1 MLFLSM
7 YSSKMIT
14 IIKIKPFK
22 FITKLD
28 KGIVI
33 SSPLLSLSKMGHLHK
48 LTSTIKSVIIWDQM
62 LFVTKTKDL
71 LRLHLIILTQEK
83 IPEYLFLGWVVIS
96 IRIILFPTQE
106 DCHDILHFQ
115 SEAYG
120 TMLKTSLMHEIII
133 FRVYFKGIFF

>member
-1 MLFLSM
+1 
-7 YSSKMIT
+7 
-14 IIKIKPFK
+14 
-22 FITKLD
+22 
-28 KGIVI
+28 
-33 SSPLLSLSKMGHLHK
+33 MGDFHK
-48 LTSTIKSVIIWDQM
+48 LMWTIKSVIIWDQM

-96 IRIILFPTQE
+96 IRITLFPIQE

-133 FRVYFKGIFF
+133 FRVYFKDIFF